1 MFWGTDDFHHNFMP
15 DNLTVIGAM
24 SGDGEVVCFSN
35 DNGEFIGYY
44 EGDIT
49 YRTNDFSQVIDQI
62 FERNSAWG
70 GLSKE
75 DIELFMEFCERNKR
89 EKAEM
94 EHDD

>member
-1 MFWGTDDFHHNFMP
+1 MKEILHIEQMIFLRL
-15 DNLTVIGAM
+15 LTRYSKETVHG
-24 SGDGEVVCFSN
+24 
-35 DNGEFIGYY
+35 
-44 EGDIT
+44 
-49 YRTNDFSQVIDQI
+49 
-62 FERNSAWG
+62 G

>member
-1 MFWGTDDFHHNFMP
+1 MNCIIT
-15 DNLTVIGAM
+15 LSV
-24 SGDGEVVCFSN
+24 
-35 DNGEFIGYY
+35 FIQKLRNNQKYFI
-44 EGDIT
+44 IT